1 VVARWRL
8 TELRLLTFPLIFLA
22 LGFALLAVVSRESAA
37 PLSAWSTWR
46 TAVLFGILMYALHFF
61 LVWRWPGADQL
72 LLPLVAGLSA
82 IGLLMVTR
90 LEPSFALRQTAWI
103 GVGGLALLAP
113 LLVLPSVDWLARYK
127 YTWAALGG
135 ALVLVTFVLGVD
147 PNGSGARLWLGAGG
161 VYFQPSEI
169 FKVLLVIFL
178 ASYLA
183 ERRELLALAGR
194 PVGPLHLPPPPYWLP
209 LLVVWLLSLGLLVV
223 QRDLGAALLFFGIF
237 IGLVYAAT
245 ARLDYLLGGLGLFA
259 VGAVVAYQAFG
270 HVRDRVSI
278 WLDPWPQAQDRAYQL
293 VQGLIALAAGGI
305 LGSGLGFGYPGY
317 IPAVH
322 TDFVIAAIGEE
333 LGLLGTLAV
342 LALYLLLVYRGF
354 RIALRAPDAFHQLL
368 AAGLSTVLGLQALII
383 LGGTTRVMP
392 LTGITLPFISYG
404 GSSLLVNYGMI
415 GLLLRISVDSR
426 RGGPR

>member
-1 VVARWRL
+1 VAARWRL
-8 TELRLLTFPLIFLA
+8 TELGLLGFPLIFLV
-22 LGFALLAVVSRESAA
+22 LGFTLLGTVVGGAEGSFGNGMS
-37 PLSAWSTWR
+37 WR
-46 TAVLFGILMYALHFF
+46 TAIIFSVLMYGLHFL
-61 LVWRWPGADQL
+61 LVWRWPSADQL
-72 LLPLVAGLSA
+72 LLPLVAVLSA

-90 LEPSFALRQTAWI
+90 LAPSVATRQMLWI
-103 GVGGLALLAP
+103 GVGALALLAP
-113 LLVLPSVDWLARYK
+113 QLLLPRVDWLARYK

-135 ALVLVTFVLGVD
+135 GLVVVTFVLGVD

-161 VYFQPSEI
+161 VYFQPSEV

-194 PVGPLHLPPPPYWLP
+194 RVGPLHLPPPPYWLP
-209 LLVVWLLSLGLLVV
+209 LVVVWLLSLGLLVV

-237 IGLVYAAT
+237 LALVYAAT
-245 ARLDYLLGGLGLFA
+245 ARLDYLIGGLGLFA
-259 VGAVVAYQAFG
+259 VGASLAYRVFG
-270 HVRDRVSI
+270 HVRERVAI
-278 WLDPWPQAQDRAYQL
+278 WLDPWPQAQDQAYQV
-293 VQGLIALAAGGI
+293 VQGLIALGAGGI
-305 LGSGLGFGYPGY
+305 LGAGLGWGYPEY

-368 AAGLSTVLGLQALII
+368 AAGLSTVIGLQALII

-404 GSSLLVNYGMI
+404 GSSLLVNFGMI
-415 GLLLRISVDSR
+415 GLLLRISVER
-426 RGGPR
+426 RGS